1 MKKLYS
7 HRRKKYPQDRND
19 NPKEDMHELFD
30 RVIWPN
36 HVPDPAADDYNTVP
50 DTDSTENSED
60 EFCMEVHGKEE

>member
-1 MKKLYS
+1 
-7 HRRKKYPQDRND
+7 
-19 NPKEDMHELFD
+19 MHELFD
-30 RVIWPN
+30 GVIWPN